1 MNDFDEEDAP
11 VAPAD
16 GDEDGE
22 DDDEEEDEME
32 HDEHGVRTF
41 VAGMALGALVGAGL
55 ALLFAPQ
62 SGADTRRYVS
72 RKAKHMAREARDR
85 YDDVKDK
92 VRRAR
97 QRHGERGEHG
107 VDEPGEE

>member
-1 MNDFDEEDAP
+1 MSDFDEEEAP

-16 GDEDGE
+16 GDEDG
-22 DDDEEEDEME
+22 DDEEEDAME

-41 VAGMALGALVGAGL
+41 VAGVAIGALMGAGL

-62 SGADTRRYVS
+62 SGEETRRFVS
-72 RKAKHMAREARDR
+72 RKAKHLAREAKDR
-85 YDDVKDK
+85 YDDVKEK

-97 QRHGERGEHG
+97 RDRSGERG
-107 VDEPGEE
+107 VDEAGAE

>member
-1 MNDFDEEDAP
+1 MSDDLDEPSLEALEHEEEDA
-11 VAPAD
+11 
-16 GDEDGE
+16 
-22 DDDEEEDEME
+22 ME

-62 SGADTRRYVS
+62 SGEETRRIVS
-72 RKAKHMAREARDR
+72 RKAKHLAREAKDR
-85 YDDVKDK
+85 YDDVKEK

-97 QRHGERGEHG
+97 RERPGERG
-107 VDEPGEE
+107 VDEAGAE